1 MPVFNKKKNPKNHW
15 STQLDH
21 PHESYVPPLPFFT
34 NSVHNSTPMKLKI
47 PKPDLK
53 ATTFAKN
60 PSSQNSGSVTKNRYY
75 TGSAFQPANI
85 RLVDPP
91 LPLST
96 IKKTNSQDNILHNF
110 PSRAG
115 QIYQQH
121 SSSFSSI
128 GGPASNLKVTKTPRM
143 QPLKNSQQH
152 MVIDVV
158 PKPMSQQHSMST
170 DWTVP
175 DQTLGIPLTFSHNL
189 SSYQTY
195 VTAAPPST
203 PPSSFYNRSVIAT
216 SSSFMPKTLLKSQ
229 SMYNIT
235 GTTSSPFVHQHPMM
249 LAHIPP
255 SGHNNN
261 HFAIKKTSGYVSNTS
276 SRLKDNVSI
285 ITASPSITSSILSG
299 QQTVSPKKES
309 GERNKVKFSDTVTV
323 AVVPVKAYMY

>member
-1 MPVFNKKKNPKNHW
+1 
-15 STQLDH
+15 
-21 PHESYVPPLPFFT
+21 
-34 NSVHNSTPMKLKI
+34 MKLKI

-53 ATTFAKN
+53 GTTFAKN
-60 PSSQNSGSVTKNRYY
+60 TSSQNSGSVTKNRYY
-75 TGSAFQPANI
+75 TGSTYQPANI

-96 IKKTNSQDNILHNF
+96 IKKTSSHDNLLHNF
-110 PSRAG
+110 SSGNG

-121 SSSFSSI
+121 NSSFSSI
-128 GGPASNLKVTKTPRM
+128 SGAATKLKVTKTPRT
-143 QPLKNSQQH
+143 QPLKKSQQH

-158 PKPMSQQHSMST
+158 PKPMSQQLHSMTT

-195 VTAAPPST
+195 VTAAPPSMAPT
-203 PPSSFYNRSVIAT
+203 SFYNRPVAAST
-216 SSSFMPKTLLKSQ
+216 SSFMPKTLLKSQ

-255 SGHNNN
+255 SGQNNN
-261 HFAIKKTSGYVSNTS
+261 HFAIKKSSGFVSNTP
-276 SRLKDNVSI
+276 SRVKENISI
-285 ITASPSITSSILSG
+285 ITATPSITSSILSG

-323 AVVPVKAYMY
+323 AVVPVKMFVY

>member
-1 MPVFNKKKNPKNHW
+1 M
-15 STQLDH
+15 
-21 PHESYVPPLPFFT
+21 PPLPFFS
-34 NSVHNSTPMKLKI
+34 NSAHNSTLLKLKI

-60 PSSQNSGSVTKNRYY
+60 PSSHNNGSATKNRYY
-75 TGSAFQPANI
+75 TGSAHQPANI

-96 IKKTNSQDNILHNF
+96 IKKTSSQDNILHNF
-110 PSRAG
+110 SSRAG

-121 SSSFSSI
+121 NSSFSTI
-128 GGPASNLKVTKTPRM
+128 GGAASNLKVTKTPRT
-143 QPLKNSQQH
+143 QPLKKSQQH

-158 PKPMSQQHSMST
+158 PKPMTQQLHSMT

-195 VTAAPPST
+195 VKGT
-203 PPSSFYNRSVIAT
+203 PPSISPTPFYNRSGVA
-216 SSSFMPKTLLKSQ
+216 SNSSFMPKTLLKSQ

-235 GTTSSPFVHQHPMM
+235 GTTSSPYVHQHPMM

-255 SGHNNN
+255 SGQN
-261 HFAIKKTSGYVSNTS
+261 HSHFGNKKSSGFVSNTS
-276 SRLKDNVSI
+276 SRVKDNISI

-323 AVVPVKAYMY
+323 AVVPVKYSNLLNLSTC